1 MRVMLIKGRSAYDAL
16 RIFTDGLAEAF
27 AARGYQPV
35 VLDVPAEP
43 DLAAALRREAAVGPI
58 TLVHSFTLLGEWRD
72 GEGRTVGE
80 ITGAPHVIQF
90 VDYPFTHMQR
100 LDGCTRAAAILTID
114 ESHVE
119 AINSVYGADHFA
131 HVGFCPHA
139 AIGQP
144 APREADA
151 GAFADARDIPILFCG
166 TFYKPDTPPWAAQEA
181 RIRRIFEGAV
191 ELALAAE
198 WMPALEA
205 LDQSMADAGL
215 NPADPSLASFRKNA
229 TFVHEHVRAFRRF
242 ELLKAAA
249 KAGLP
254 LHVYG
259 KGFEKHLYRFKSFIH
274 GGEADLNQ
282 AIALMR
288 RSRVVLNINANFG
301 RGSHERPLTALMA
314 GAAPA
319 TDHSAFYAARF
330 SPEKEVLLY
339 RWKALDEGMA
349 RVAAL
354 SADCEAAFAMAG
366 AGQARVLAEHTWAQ
380 RIDVILAAADA
391 ARARLMQAA

>member
-1 MRVMLIKGRSAYDAL
+1 MRVILIKGRSGYDAL

-43 DLAAALRREAAVGPI
+43 DLAAALRREAAAGPVA
-58 TLVHSFTLLGEWRD
+58 LVHAFTLLGEWRD
-72 GEGRTVGE
+72 GEGRSVGE
-80 ITGAPHVIQF
+80 IVGAPQVIQF

-114 ESHVE
+114 PSHAD
-119 AINSVYGADHFA
+119 AINAVYGPDHFA

-144 APREADA
+144 APREVDA
-151 GAFADARDIPILFCG
+151 GAFAEARPIPILFCG
-166 TFYKPDTPPWAAQEA
+166 TFYKTDTPPWAAQEA
-181 RIRRIFEGAV
+181 RIRKIFEGAV
-191 ELALAAE
+191 ELALSAE

-205 LDQSMADAGL
+205 LDQSMAGAGL
-215 NPADPSLASFRKNA
+215 NPADPGLVGFRKNA
-229 TFVHEHVRAFRRF
+229 TFVHEHVRAWRRF

-259 KGFEKHLYRFKSFIH
+259 KGFEKHLYRFKSFTY

-288 RSRVVLNINANFG
+288 RSRVVLNVNANFG
-301 RGSHERPLTALMA
+301 RGSHERPLTALLA

-319 TDHSAFYAARF
+319 SDHSTFYAEQF
-330 SPEKEVLLY
+330 SPDEDILLY
-339 RWKALDEGMA
+339 RWKALDEGVA
-349 RVAAL
+349 RIGVLAA
-354 SADCEAAFAMAG
+354 DPQAAFAMAG
-366 AGQARVLAEHTWAQ
+366 AGQARVLAHHTWAQ
-380 RIDVILAAADA
+380 RIDPILAAADA
-391 ARARLMQAA
+391 ARARLMRAA